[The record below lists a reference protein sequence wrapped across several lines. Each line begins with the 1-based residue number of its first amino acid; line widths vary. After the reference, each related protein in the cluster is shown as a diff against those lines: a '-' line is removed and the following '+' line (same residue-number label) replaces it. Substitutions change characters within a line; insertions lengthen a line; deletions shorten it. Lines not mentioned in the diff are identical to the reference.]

1 MFRANAEGLKIIW
14 IDRRLI
20 PGSGNRW
27 GAKDPPDRSK
37 NQTLFSEFLSVIGF
51 VVSVDTLF
59 AVIPEQVQPHVCTP
73 LQPGTLGAFLQLC
86 QSIRHSSPRGPEFP
100 IPVVDSGVYSSMVQV
115 QSKNPRQLRLRSS
128 ARHLPLP
135 QQSSKHHQRLS
146 PPWISPVAFW
156 EMKQSWTGALVSKS
170 RPGGRIRPS
179 RAAAHGNGVKGDQ
192 TYRCFLFCS
201 AGIT

>member
-86 QSIRHSSPRGPEFP
+86 QSISLGLGHLCQSHGPGAGSGP
-100 IPVVDSGVYSSMVQV
+100 PVGSE
-115 QSKNPRQLRLRSS
+115 K
-128 ARHLPLP
+128 
-135 QQSSKHHQRLS
+135 
-146 PPWISPVAFW
+146 
-156 EMKQSWTGALVSKS
+156 
-170 RPGGRIRPS
+170 
-179 RAAAHGNGVKGDQ
+179 
-192 TYRCFLFCS
+192 
-201 AGIT
+201 